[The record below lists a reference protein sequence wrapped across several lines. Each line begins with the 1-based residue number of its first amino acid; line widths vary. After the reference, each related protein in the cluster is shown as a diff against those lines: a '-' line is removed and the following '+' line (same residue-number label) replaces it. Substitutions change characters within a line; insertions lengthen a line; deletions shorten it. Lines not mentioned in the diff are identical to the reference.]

1 MKAALSLISTLA
13 LSLFLTSAA
22 AAGPNLAFD
31 QPHFDFGKVAQ
42 GKTIDHVFT
51 FRNTGDAPATISKVN
66 SSCGCTVAQVSNRV
80 LKPGERG
87 EIRASFDST
96 DFGGPVAKEV
106 YIHSND
112 PRKAIITLTM
122 KGFVMED
129 MVVSPGQVDLGAVR
143 TGVRKDINIKVENR
157 GAAPFRILSV
167 KTASPHAAVTWKKT
181 RLKPGESC
189 TIMLSVTPRNA
200 QRFIS
205 GYLTIRTDNAS
216 RPGKNVPFYAV
227 LQK

>member
-13 LSLFLTSAA
+13 ISLILSTAA
-22 AAGPNLAFD
+22 NAGPNLVFD
-31 QPHFDFGKVAQ
+31 QPLFDFGKVAQ

-66 SSCGCTVAQVSNRV
+66 SSCGCTVAQVSSRV

-106 YIHSND
+106 YVHSND
-112 PRKAIITLTM
+112 PRKAIVTLTM
-122 KGFVMED
+122 KGFVVED
-129 MVVSPGQVDLGAVR
+129 MVVTPRQVDLGAVKS
-143 TGVRKDINIKVENR
+143 GARKEARITIRNSGTK
-157 GAAPFRILSV
+157 PLRILSV
-167 KTASPHAAVTWKKT
+167 KTASPHATVAWKKT

-189 TIMLSVTPRNA
+189 TVTLSVTPRNA

-216 RPGKNVPFYAV
+216 RPEKNVPFYAV